1 MDRRDVTQI
10 DETVDEKIT
19 PRPDTAK
26 CRQILNGAREVFL
39 SHGYDGASMDQ
50 IARTAGVSKGTLYV
64 YFPGKEA
71 LFRELILKDRMKQAE
86 ALLDC
91 AAGEG
96 NLHDSL
102 TKIGRVFI
110 EQMFNAERLST
121 IRMVIGAIEKFPEFG
136 ELLYDAGPKK
146 GMETFGRFLEKYV
159 ESGELNCPDTELAAS
174 QFMDL
179 CSSRIGKR
187 AMFHPGHMPAQ
198 EEINANVESAVQM
211 ILAAYGTG
219 SSKP

>member
-10 DETVDEKIT
+10 DETDDDKT
-19 PRPDTAK
+19 CPRPDTAK

-39 SHGYDGASMDQ
+39 SHGYDGASMDM

-71 LFRELILKDRMKQAE
+71 LFRELILKDRLKQAE
-86 ALLDC
+86 SLLDC

-96 NLHDSL
+96 SLYDSL

-110 EQMFNAERLST
+110 DQMLTAEKLST

-136 ELLYDAGPKK
+136 VLLYEAGPKK
-146 GMETFGRFLEKYV
+146 GMETFGRFLTKRV

-179 CSSRIGKR
+179 CSSRMVKR
-187 AMFHPGHMPAQ
+187 TMFHPGHMPTQ
-198 EEINANVESAVQM
+198 EEIDANVDSAVRM
-211 ILAAYGTG
+211 FLAAYGTG
-219 SSKP
+219 KTA

>member
-10 DETVDEKIT
+10 EDTADEKIT

-26 CRQILNGAREVFL
+26 YRQILNGAREVFL

-50 IARTAGVSKGTLYV
+50 IAKTAGVSKGTLYV

-86 ALLDC
+86 ALIDC

-96 NLHDSL
+96 SLYDSL

-110 EQMFNAERLST
+110 DQMFNAERLST

-136 ELLYDAGPKK
+136 VLLYEAGPKK
-146 GMETFGRFLEKYV
+146 GMETFGRFLAKHV
-159 ESGELNCPDTELAAS
+159 ERGNLNCSDTELAAC

-179 CSSRIGKR
+179 CGSRIGKR

-198 EEINANVESAVQM
+198 DEINANVEAAVRM
-211 ILAAYGTG
+211 FLAAYGADN
-219 SSKP
+219 SKR

>member
-10 DETVDEKIT
+10 EDTETEKTT

-26 CRQILNGAREVFL
+26 YRQILNGAREVFL

-71 LFRELILKDRMKQAE
+71 LFRELILKDRLKQAE

-96 NLHDSL
+96 NLRDTL

-110 EQMFNAERLST
+110 EQMFNPERLST
-121 IRMVIGAIEKFPEFG
+121 IRMVIGATEKFPEFG
-136 ELLYDAGPKK
+136 NLLYEAGPKK
-146 GMETFGRFLEKYV
+146 GMETFGRFLKKYV
-159 ESGELNCPDTELAAS
+159 AKGELTCPDTELAAA

-187 AMFHPGHMPAQ
+187 AMFQPGHLPAP
-198 EEINANVESAVQM
+198 EDVDANVASAVHM
-211 ILAAYGTG
+211 FLAAYGTG
-219 SSKP
+219 K